1 MFNQS
6 SIIFGRT
13 LPNLA
18 FVAGKQLQFGCTKLH
33 PTVQLFSTAFNPAKS
48 TEHERSFS
56 TVGDSNPDISKTEEQ
71 VAIYLQRHQKGI
83 SLPVRPEFMR
93 ATPLKTEDLKAID
106 IHVYHYKP
114 SMFY

>member
-1 MFNQS
+1 MFNRS
-6 SIIFGRT
+6 SVIFGRI
-13 LPNLA
+13 LPNLT
-18 FVAGKQLQFGCTKLH
+18 FVTEKQLQFGGTQLH
-33 PTVQLFSTAFNPAKS
+33 PTVQLFSTTFNPLKS
-48 TEHERSFS
+48 TDYVRSYS
-56 TVGDSNPDISKTEEQ
+56 TVGDSNPGVSKTEEQ
-71 VAIYLQRHQKGI
+71 IAQFLQRHQKGI